1 LCILKWLLDVFGEK
15 AQRVNIFVFFY
26 KIWVKGTCN
35 LVYIFCRALGL
46 RKLEEIIREEER
58 EKARDVG
65 SAPLLWCN
73 SVNVVLY
80 IYAQEFEGNCVINN
94 GR

>member
-1 LCILKWLLDVFGEK
+1 LLDVFGEK
-15 AQRVNIFVFFY
+15 AQRVNYIFVFFY

>member
-1 LCILKWLLDVFGEK
+1 LDVFGEK
-15 AQRVNIFVFFY
+15 AQRVNFFVFFY
-26 KIWVKGTCN
+26 KIWVKGACI
-35 LVYIFCRALGL
+35 LVYIFGRALGL
-46 RKLEEIIREEER
+46 RKLEEIREEER